1 MKKMKKLNQNGF
13 ILSETLVVSVFL
25 MVMFT
30 MIYTNFYPLIGE
42 YEKRENY
49 DDADGKY
56 AAYWIK
62 KIIESD
68 AYQLYIPADAYSY
81 PADKYTGEEKAL
93 IDSSLE
99 RIHSMNEYGYMRFQ
113 CSDVSSAN
121 SQRELCASLVNSFEI
136 SGCDRLGDNCDIF
149 ITNYRIGTIGTQ
161 EITPNF
167 KKTVR
172 NAGAFKYLE
181 SCKYRFNA
189 GVLESEPT
197 KDCKDR
203 YFKSCCVKSGIE
215 DATLCNDSSAEGD
228 ALIPPAITEDFVRRT
243 IQNCINKT
251 KVRTFTS
258 GMKDYI
264 LSLPNYRFAHN
275 TTGAKYRIIIVR
287 HHTKDKNN
295 YYSYATMEVIK
306 SA

>member
-1 MKKMKKLNQNGF
+1 MKKMKKLNQKGF

-68 AYQLYIPADAYSY
+68 AYLLSTKLED
-81 PADKYTGEEKAL
+81 YTEEPEAAVLSAKR
-93 IDSSLE
+93 
-99 RIHSMNEYGYMRFQ
+99 RIHSMNEYGYMRFE

-136 SGCDRLGDNCDIF
+136 SGCDNSGNGCDIF
-149 ITNYRIGTIGTQ
+149 ITNYQIGAIGTQ
-161 EITPNF
+161 ELHPNF
-167 KKTVR
+167 KETVR
-172 NAGAFKYLE
+172 SPNSFKYLE
-181 SCKYRFNA
+181 SCIYNA
-189 GVLESEPT
+189 DGSTQNASACKVSYFQDCCTKNKVTNPT
-197 KDCKDR
+197 VNCTNPD
-203 YFKSCCVKSGIE
+203 
-215 DATLCNDSSAEGD
+215 AEGD
-228 ALIPPAITEDFVRRT
+228 ALFPADLDDTNMKT
-243 IQNCINKT
+243 KIQNCANKT
-251 KVRTFTS
+251 KTRTFTS
-258 GMKDYI
+258 GMRDYI
-264 LSLPNYRFAHN
+264 LSLPNYRYSHAS
-275 TTGAKYRIIIVR
+275 TGAKYRVIIVR
-287 HHTKDKNN
+287 HHTKDKND

-306 SA
+306 SE